1 MDARIE
7 AIFRE
12 ESRRALGG
20 ERMTLERLIREISE
34 FPTTAPPEE
43 SVLLLGF
50 LRGVV
55 ASVASTG
62 PEAAIPIAQR
72 TVSGAQKA
80 LVDFRTAK
88 EAALTPEGAPV
99 PVAAT
104 VPPQRPAATRFSVPY
119 GPRAV
124 PRPAPAPEF
133 PADDIEDFTATVP

>member
-1 MDARIE
+1 
-7 AIFRE
+7 
-12 ESRRALGG
+12 
-20 ERMTLERLIREISE
+20 MTLERLIREISE

-62 PEAAIPIAQR
+62 PEAATSTAR
-72 TVSGAQKA
+72 TVSEAQKA

>member
-1 MDARIE
+1 MDPRIE

-72 TVSGAQKA
+72 TVSEAQKA

-99 PVAAT
+99 PV
-104 VPPQRPAATRFSVPY
+104 RPTALRFSVPY

>member
-62 PEAAIPIAQR
+62 PEAATSTAR
-72 TVSGAQKA
+72 TVSEAQKA
-80 LVDFRTAK
+80 LVDFRTAN

-99 PVAAT
+99 PV
-104 VPPQRPAATRFSVPY
+104 RPTALRFSVPY

-124 PRPAPAPEF
+124 PRPAPAPEP